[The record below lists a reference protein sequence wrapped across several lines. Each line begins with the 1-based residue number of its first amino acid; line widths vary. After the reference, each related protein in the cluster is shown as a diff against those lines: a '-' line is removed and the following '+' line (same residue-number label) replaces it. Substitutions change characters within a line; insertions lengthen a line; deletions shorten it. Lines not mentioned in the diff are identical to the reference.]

1 MKKLISGWVW
11 GSVASALFYG
21 VVSVFVFPSLLVVA
35 LASAQTVVAQTH
47 PNGDAGTMPPSAYKL
62 VEVTVTG
69 SKRFTQDEVAR
80 ASGLPVGTV
89 AHEED
94 FQKAARQLGESGAF
108 SNITFTYS
116 YSTAGTKLV
125 FQVTDADKFVPVQ
138 FADFVWFSEEELR
151 HRLQERIPLFAGEVP
166 TSGRLADEVSD
177 ILQAMLVENAV
188 PGQVQYL
195 RNEDKDG
202 KLQSIEYNVTGV
214 SIRIHHADF
223 PGANPAELPLLADAA
238 EKLYG
243 REYSRTYMSNF
254 VEKSVLP
261 VLHGQGYLKASCAAA
276 RPKVVKVASSEPLGT
291 DQPPTFVDVTFPV
304 TPGIQYRVSGWKWSG
319 NKVIASNELE
329 PLVHI
334 KTGQVANTVLLSEE
348 LRSVQKLYGTRGYIL
363 ASVRVDAAFDDTTKT
378 VAYILD
384 VSEGAQFHMG
394 ELEFRGLDNNLTARL
409 RAAWKIRPGDVFDSS
424 YLDEYLPLAKKLLPP
439 NLDWDVSSH
448 VTAIANEKTV
458 DVDLLY
464 AAKAPR

>member
-1 MKKLISGWVW
+1 MSKPVSGWSR
-11 GSVASALFYG
+11 GSVARVLFCG
-21 VVSVFVFPSLLVVA
+21 MASVFVFTSLLVLA

-47 PNGDAGTMPPSAYKL
+47 PANDAGAMPPSAYKL
-62 VEVTVTG
+62 IQVTVTG
-69 SKRFTQDEVAR
+69 SKRFTQDQIAR
-80 ASGLPVGTV
+80 ASGVPVGTV

-116 YSTAGTKLV
+116 YSAAGTELE
-125 FQVTDADKFVPVQ
+125 FQVTDAEKFVPVH

-151 HRLQERIPLFAGEVP
+151 HRLQERIPLFNGDVP

-177 ILQAMLVENAV
+177 ILQAMLVENGV

-202 KLQSIEYNVTGV
+202 KLQSIEYNVAGV
-214 SIRIHHADF
+214 SIRIHHAEF
-223 PGANPAELPLLADAA
+223 PGAGPTELPLLADAA
-238 EKLYG
+238 ERLYG

-261 VLHGQGYLKASCAAA
+261 IFHGQGFLKAACAQA

-304 TPGIQYRVSGWKWSG
+304 TPGIQYKVSGWKWSG
-319 NKVIASNELE
+319 NKVIASDELD

-334 KTGQVANTVLLSEE
+334 KAGQAANTVLLGEE
-348 LRSVQKLYGTRGYIL
+348 LRNVQKLYGTRGYIL
-363 ASVRVDAAFDDTTKT
+363 ASVRVDATFDDTAQT

-384 VSEGAQFHMG
+384 VTEGEQFRMG

-409 RAAWKIRPGDVFDSS
+409 RAAWKIRPGEVFDSS
-424 YLDEYLPLAKKLLPP
+424 YLDEYLPLAQKLLPP
-439 NLDWDVSSH
+439 NLDWDVSHH

-458 DVDLLY
+458 DVDLIY
-464 AAKAPR
+464 TAKAPR